1 MKLNVPDKNQKPV
14 CTDDIDRLVLPL
26 NKIVID
32 IALFKQLV
40 KFALNAPD
48 LCCHLAT
55 VDINPTT
62 AATNEITMTL
72 EPSDFLFRLD
82 AALRTCG

>member
-1 MKLNVPDKNQKPV
+1 MKLNVTDESQGPV
-14 CTDDIDRLVLPL
+14 CTDDIDRLALPL
-26 NKIVID
+26 DKIVID
-32 IALFKQLV
+32 ITLFKQLV

-48 LCCHLAT
+48 LCSHLAT

-62 AATNEITMTL
+62 AATNEIMMTL

-82 AALRTCG
+82 AALRACG

>member
-1 MKLNVPDKNQKPV
+1 MKLNVTDESQGPF

-26 NKIVID
+26 DKMVID
-32 IALFKQLV
+32 KALFKQLI
-40 KFALNAPD
+40 KFVLNAPD
-48 LCCHLAT
+48 FGGHLAT

-82 AALRTCG
+82 AALRACG